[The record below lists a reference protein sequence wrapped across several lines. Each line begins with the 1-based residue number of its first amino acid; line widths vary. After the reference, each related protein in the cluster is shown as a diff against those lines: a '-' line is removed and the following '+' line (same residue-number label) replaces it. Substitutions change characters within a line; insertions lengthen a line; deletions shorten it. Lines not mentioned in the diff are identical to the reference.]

1 MNVEIWKP
9 VVGYE
14 GLYEVSNLGNVK
26 SLNYKRRNVIRV
38 LKAGTG
44 SGGYKHIELHKN
56 SKPKHF
62 LIHRLVAQA
71 FIPNPNN
78 YPEVNHKDEN
88 KQNNCVDNLEWCDA
102 KYNINYGTCIQRRMQ
117 KMMGEKHPWFGKF
130 SKENHS
136 SKPIIQSVLGIFV
149 KRWDCVA
156 DIVRETGFSQGT
168 ISSCALGK
176 RKSAYGFN
184 WNYVGKSMSN
194 L

>member
-26 SLNYKRRNVIRV
+26 SLNYMRRNVIKV
-38 LKAGTG
+38 LKARTN
-44 SGGYKHIELHKN
+44 SGGYKFIELHKN
-56 SKPKHF
+56 KKHKNF

-78 YPEVNHKDEN
+78 LPQVNHKDEN

-102 KYNINYGTCIQRRMQ
+102 KYNIKYGTCIQRRMQ

-130 SKENHS
+130 SKEHHS

-156 DIVRETGFSQGT
+156 DIERETGFRQGN
-168 ISSCALGK
+168 ISSCAIGK

-184 WNYVGKSMSN
+184 WNYVEKSMSN